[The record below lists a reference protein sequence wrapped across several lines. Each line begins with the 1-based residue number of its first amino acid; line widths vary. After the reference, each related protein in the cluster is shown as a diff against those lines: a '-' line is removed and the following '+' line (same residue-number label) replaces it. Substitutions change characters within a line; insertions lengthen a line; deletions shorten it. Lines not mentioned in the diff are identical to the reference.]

1 MTEKEIELKVKLEDI
16 VLLAES
22 IGNLANEV
30 YNLHLKTVNEIEES
44 FDNGRPDA
52 R

>member
-1 MTEKEIELKVKLEDI
+1 MTENEIKLKIKLEDI

-22 IGNLANEV
+22 IGKLANEV
-30 YNLHLKTVNEIEES
+30 YNLHLKTVNETEES
-44 FDNGRPDA
+44 FDDGRPDA